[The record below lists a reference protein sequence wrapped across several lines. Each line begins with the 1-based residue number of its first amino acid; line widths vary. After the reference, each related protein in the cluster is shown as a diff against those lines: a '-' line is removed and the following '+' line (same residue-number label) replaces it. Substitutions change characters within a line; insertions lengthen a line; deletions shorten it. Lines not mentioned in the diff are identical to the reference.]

1 MSMNDFEIIKQL
13 GKGAFSVV
21 LLVRRKEDNN
31 IYAIKRVTISNMNE
45 KEKLNA
51 LNEVRLLA
59 SISHQN
65 IIGYKE
71 SFFEDST
78 QTLNIVLEYADDGD
92 LRTKIQLHQKSKKYF
107 KENEIWSIFIQ
118 LMQGLRV
125 LHNHHVMHR
134 DLKTANIFLNKN
146 GICKL
151 GDLNVSKVVKMGLLY
166 TQTGTPY
173 YASPEVWA
181 DKPYDYKSDI
191 WSIGCILYELCT
203 LSLPFKG
210 KNLCIVYQNISKGK
224 YAPIP
229 SIYSR
234 DLAIIINCL
243 LQVNPKNRPS
253 CDELMKNP
261 LIKKKIQMIF
271 GQISDEDMNSSSLYK
286 FKNEQI
292 PIAYSKSM
300 KNKDVDVDLLG
311 TIRINNNNDIKKV
324 LPQYKKYKSN
334 NNIKHLR
341 CYTNHGAKI
350 NSNEVAYSY
359 RNVNNF
365 EMKNYTSNNN
375 VPEKGK
381 IIGRNVF
388 KKHNSLSNIIDL
400 IKQNSKD
407 DDNDDEEKKTKNTKK
422 KDLNTI
428 NAEEINE
435 KKQKIIEPFIKER
448 CRTPCTKSIKIAHCI
463 KNKPINI
470 DERTIDHENEY
481 EEENPVE
488 EKIIERYLCNK
499 NVRRTL
505 QPQNINSY
513 RENETNE
520 MKNTIGKPPRPQ
532 SCGKRLIPKGS
543 GEINPFSKITINP
556 FKIMDNPNLRKI
568 LPPHMQFK
576 LNNLRNLTNCSTI
589 TNSNNNTMESS
600 VKNVKI

>member
-1 MSMNDFEIIKQL
+1 MSSMNDFEIIKQL

-92 LRTKIQLHQKSKKYF
+92 LRTKIQFHQKTKKYF
-107 KENEIWSIFIQ
+107 KESEIWSIFIQ
-118 LMQGLRV
+118 LIQGLRV
-125 LHNHHVMHR
+125 LHNHHIMHR

-271 GQISDEDMNSSSLYK
+271 GQISDEDMNSSPLYK
-286 FKNEQI
+286 SKIDQPQI
-292 PIAYSKSM
+292 LYSKSM
-300 KNKDVDVDLLG
+300 KNKDVDIDLLG

-334 NNIKHLR
+334 NNIIKHLR
-341 CYTNHGAKI
+341 CHTNHGAKG
-350 NSNEVAYSY
+350 NQNEGVYSY
-359 RNVNNF
+359 RNSNTF
-365 EMKNYTSNNN
+365 EMKNYTLNNN
-375 VPEKGK
+375 ISEKGK
-381 IIGRNVF
+381 IIGRNIF

-407 DDNDDEEKKTKNTKK
+407 NDNEEEIKGTK
-422 KDLNTI
+422 DVNTI
-428 NAEEINE
+428 NAEETRE
-435 KKQKIIEPFIKER
+435 KKDKIIQTFIKER
-448 CRTPCTKSIKIAHCI
+448 CRTPCTQNIKIGHTT
-463 KNKPINI
+463 KNKTIKV
-470 DERTIDHENEY
+470 EEKTIDNENEY
-481 EEENPVE
+481 EEENPLE
-488 EKIIERYLCNK
+488 DKIIGMYLSNK

-513 RENETNE
+513 RENESNE
-520 MKNTIGKPPRPQ
+520 GKNTIGKPPRPQ

-600 VKNVKI
+600 IKNVKI